1 MGNPGES
8 PAAGGVLG
16 DPAGRPPSMQ
26 DVARLA
32 GVSHQTVS
40 RVLNN
45 KDKVRGATR
54 NRVLA
59 AMGELGYRPNI
70 AARALV
76 TGRSRLLGVVSLDS
90 TLFGPASTLYE
101 IERATRDA
109 GYFLSIASIRS
120 LDRAS
125 VEGAVGHLISQAV
138 EGIVIIAPLLSAHR
152 ALDGLPKGLPVVVV
166 EGEHDIDRATVSVDQ
181 EVGGRLATEHLL
193 GRGHP
198 TVWHV
203 AGPGDWTEARGRTA
217 GWRAALAAAGAEA
230 PPPLA
235 GDWSPR
241 SGYEAGRILARVP
254 EISAVFVAND
264 QMSLGVLRAL
274 HEHGRRVPDDISIVG
289 FDDISEAAYFTPP
302 LTTVRQ
308 DFGEVGR
315 RSLTL
320 LVDQIGSGRI
330 TADRQVVTPELK
342 LRDSTADAARA

>member
-1 MGNPGES
+1 MTDS
-8 PAAGGVLG
+8 PRSRSRSPVM
-16 DPAGRPPSMQ
+16 R
-26 DVARLA
+26 DVAKLA

-45 KDKVRGATR
+45 KDKVKGATR

-59 AMGELGYRPNI
+59 AMRELGYRPNI

-109 GYFLSIASIRS
+109 GYFLSIASIRA

-125 VEGAVGHLISQAV
+125 VEGAVGHLVSQAV

-152 ALDGLPKGLPVVVV
+152 ALDGLPRGLPVVVV

-181 EVGGRLATEHLL
+181 ETGGRLATEHLL

-203 AGPGDWTEARGRTA
+203 AGPGDWTEALGRTSC
-217 GWRAALAAAGAEA
+217 WRAALAAAGAEA
-230 PPPLA
+230 PPPLT

-254 EISAVFVAND
+254 EVSAVFVAND

-274 HEHGRRVPDDISIVG
+274 HEHGRRVPEDVSIVG
-289 FDDISEAAYFTPP
+289 FDDVPEAAYFTPP
-302 LTTVRQ
+302 LTTVRP
-308 DFGEVGR
+308 DFDAAATACLELLLEQINDGPGDHAR
-315 RSLTL
+315 RTIAPAL
-320 LVDQIGSGRI
+320 I
-330 TADRQVVTPELK
+330 
-342 LRDSTADAARA
+342 LRDSVMSPPHS

>member
-1 MGNPGES
+1 VGNLEAV
-8 PAAGGVLG
+8 PAADPEFG
-16 DPAGRPPSMQ
+16 DAAARPPSMQ

-45 KDKVRGATR
+45 KDTVKGATR

-59 AMGELGYRPNI
+59 AMRELGYRPNI

-120 LDRAS
+120 LDRSS
-125 VEGAVGHLISQAV
+125 VEAAVGHLMSQAV

-166 EGEHDIDRATVSVDQ
+166 EGEHDIARATVSVDQ
-181 EVGGRLATEHLL
+181 EEGGRLATGHLL
-193 GRGHP
+193 GRGHR

-203 AGPGDWTEARGRTA
+203 AGPSDWTEARGRTA

-254 EISAVFVAND
+254 EVTAVFVAND

-274 HEHGRRVPDDISIVG
+274 HEHGRRVPEEISIVG

-308 DFGEVGR
+308 DFGAVGR
-315 RSLTL
+315 RSLQL

-330 TADRQVVTPELK
+330 TADRHVVPPELK
-342 LRDSTADAARA
+342 LRDSTADA